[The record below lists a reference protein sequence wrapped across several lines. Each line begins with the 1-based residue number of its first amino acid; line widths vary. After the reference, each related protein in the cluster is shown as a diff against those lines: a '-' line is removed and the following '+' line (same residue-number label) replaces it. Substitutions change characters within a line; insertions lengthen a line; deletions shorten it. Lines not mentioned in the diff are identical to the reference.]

1 MRGLRTASQ
10 CGNSQQSRI
19 AHEGLSV
26 WCIWMEII
34 IWILMSVFSNVQG
47 PIQSFLNKPQHDVF
61 NFQMLSTP
69 SNPTSLIFSDAGTSV
84 EILGLADLE
93 ILIFGD
99 FAFVKYPFWIAFS
112 GNTELYLAASAQG
125 WHSNRFYGNWRR
137 FGKRNYA
144 KGEIK

>member
-1 MRGLRTASQ
+1 
-10 CGNSQQSRI
+10 
-19 AHEGLSV
+19 
-26 WCIWMEII
+26 
-34 IWILMSVFSNVQG
+34 MSVFSNVQG

-99 FAFVKYPFWIAFS
+99 FAFVKYPF
-112 GNTELYLAASAQG
+112 
-125 WHSNRFYGNWRR
+125 
-137 FGKRNYA
+137 
-144 KGEIK
+144 

>member
-1 MRGLRTASQ
+1 
-10 CGNSQQSRI
+10 
-19 AHEGLSV
+19 
-26 WCIWMEII
+26 
-34 IWILMSVFSNVQG
+34 MSVFSNVQG

-69 SNPTSLIFSDAGTSV
+69 SNPTSLIFSHAGTSV

-99 FAFVKYPFWIAFS
+99 FAFVKYPFRIAFS

-125 WHSNRFYGNWRR
+125 
-137 FGKRNYA
+137 
-144 KGEIK
+144 